1 MHCHTLTLIAKWKLE
16 GSKTDLKKEVGS
28 HMQGQT
34 GYAIRTV
41 VGLEDPESLSTVVA
55 FSEDGDPSS
64 RADGGQAGEK
74 QLAGQVKR
82 GK

>member
-1 MHCHTLTLIAKWKLE
+1 
-16 GSKTDLKKEVGS
+16 
-28 HMQGQT
+28 MQGQT

-82 GK
+82 GKWTPCLAQWLNIGCAKLNNKHSCFSHS